1 MKETKQKR
9 KILLLLFP
17 ILFIL
22 LSTVLNPSSVNPNIG
37 IMLGIAIWML
47 GWWIT
52 EIVPVGVTSLLP
64 IVLFPLTGIIS
75 GQEISNVYF
84 NEVIFLYIGGF
95 MLALAIEKWEVH
107 KRIAAHTLM
116 VFGKS
121 TFQILAGFMLIT
133 SFLSMWMSN
142 TSIALLML
150 PIGISVIEKLKEIY
164 GEKELGKFKSGLL
177 LGIAYASSIGG
188 MATLIGSPT
197 NLVFLKVYTSH
208 FQTGTS
214 INFTN
219 WMIFALPIYIIL
231 ITVAFFILNFFF
243 RPKKKLEII
252 DNTFFQIEN
261 MKLGKVTYEQKVV
274 LFVFFLFAMLMIFR
288 ADIVI
293 GSFRISG
300 WSSLFSKSDYI
311 IDAVATVFVSV
322 LLFIIPSK
330 NVPNSTIMDWN
341 TASRIPWGI
350 ILLFGGGFALEKGF
364 ETSGLTL
371 WFASKIDLLSGNHTL
386 IIILAACIIA
396 LLMTQLLANVTVV
409 QALLPLC
416 VALSVSLKI
425 NPLFLMLPIT
435 FSASAAFILPIS
447 TPPNTILFAT
457 NQIKMKEML
466 LPGLILVVISGLVVT
481 IAMYYWGSY
490 IFEIK
495 P

>member
-1 MKETKQKR
+1 MKENKNKR
-9 KILLLLFP
+9 KILLLIFPLLFV
-17 ILFIL
+17 L
-22 LSTVLNPSSVNPNIG
+22 LSTVLNPSELNPNIG

-52 EIVPVGVTSLLP
+52 EVVPLAVTSLLP
-64 IVLFPLTGIIS
+64 IVLFPLTGII
-75 GQEISNVYF
+75 GGEEISNVYF

-116 VFGKS
+116 FFGKS

-150 PIGISVIEKLKEIY
+150 PIGVSVIEKLKEIY
-164 GEKELGKFKSGLL
+164 GEKELGKFKTGLL

-197 NLVFLKVYTSH
+197 NLVFLKIYTSH
-208 FQTGTS
+208 FQNGPS
-214 INFTN
+214 INFAN
-219 WMIFALPIYIIL
+219 WMIFALPIYLIL
-231 ITVAFFILNFFF
+231 ITAAFFTLNFFF
-243 RPKKKLEII
+243 KPKKRLEII

-261 MKLGKVTYEQKVV
+261 LKLGKVTYEQKVV
-274 LFVFFLFAMLMIFR
+274 LFVFILFAMLMIFR

-293 GSFRISG
+293 GSFKISG
-300 WSSLFSKSDYI
+300 WSSLFAKSDYI
-311 IDAVATVFVSV
+311 IDAVAAVFVSV

-364 ETSGLTL
+364 EISGLTL
-371 WFASKIDLLSGNHTL
+371 WFAEKIDMFSSNHLLFT
-386 IIILAACIIA
+386 ILAACIIT
-396 LLMTQLLANVTVV
+396 LIMTQLLANVTVV

-416 VALSVSLKI
+416 IVFSSSLKI
-425 NPLFLMLPIT
+425 DPLFLMLPIT
-435 FSASAAFILPIS
+435 FSASVAFMLPIS

-466 LPGLILVVISGLVVT
+466 LPGLLLVIISGFVIT
-481 IAMYYWGSY
+481 IGMYYWGSY
-490 IFEIK
+490 VFGINK
-495 P
+495 

>member
-330 NVPNSTIMDWN
+330 NVPNTTIMDWN

>member
-1 MKETKQKR
+1 MIEKKHKR
-9 KILLLLFP
+9 KILLLIFPLLFV
-17 ILFIL
+17 L
-22 LSTVLNPSSVNPNIG
+22 LSTVLNPSSVSPNIG

-52 EIVPVGVTSLLP
+52 EVVPIAATSLLP
-64 IVLFPLTGIIS
+64 IILFPLTGIIS
-75 GQEISNVYF
+75 GEEISNVYF

-116 VFGKS
+116 IFGKS

-133 SFLSMWMSN
+133 SLLSMWMSN

-164 GEKELGKFKSGLL
+164 GEKELGKFKTGLL

-188 MATLIGSPT
+188 MATLIGTPT
-197 NLVFLKVYTSH
+197 NLVFLKIYSSH
-208 FQTGTS
+208 FQNGPS
-214 INFTN
+214 INFGN
-219 WMIFALPIYIIL
+219 WMIFAFPIYIVL
-231 ITVAFFILNFFF
+231 IITAFFILNFFF

-261 MKLGKVTYEQKVV
+261 MKLGKMTFEQKVV

-288 ADIVI
+288 ADIII
-293 GSFRISG
+293 GSFQING
-300 WSSLFSKSDYI
+300 WSNLFTKSDYI
-311 IDAVATVFVSV
+311 IDAVAAVFVSV

-330 NVPNSTIMDWN
+330 NIPNTTIMDWQ
-341 TASRIPWGI
+341 TASKIPWGI
-350 ILLFGGGFALEKGF
+350 VLLFGGGFALEKGF
-364 ETSGLTL
+364 EVSGLTL
-371 WFASKIDLLSGNHTL
+371 WFTSKIDLLSGNHL
-386 IIILAACIIA
+386 LVIILAACIIA
-396 LLMTQLLANVTVV
+396 LLLTQLVANVTVV

-416 VALSVSLKI
+416 VALSISLKI
-425 NPLFLMLPIT
+425 NPLYLMLPIT
-435 FSASAAFILPIS
+435 FSASAAFMLPIS

-466 LPGLILVVISGLVVT
+466 LPGLILVIISGFVVT

-490 IFEIK
+490 VFDIK

>member
-1 MKETKQKR
+1 MKEKINKR
-9 KILLLLFP
+9 ITLLLIFP
-17 ILFIL
+17 ILFVL
-22 LSTVLNPSSVNPNIG
+22 LSTILNPSTANSNIG

-52 EIVPVGVTSLLP
+52 EVVPIAATSLLP

-75 GQEISNVYF
+75 AEEISNVYF

-107 KRIAAHTLM
+107 KRIAAYTLM

-150 PIGISVIEKLKEIY
+150 PIGISVIETLKEIY

-188 MATLIGSPT
+188 MATLIGTPT
-197 NLVFLKVYTSH
+197 NLVFLKVYTAQLHNES
-208 FQTGTS
+208 S
-214 INFTN
+214 INFAN

-231 ITVAFFILNFFF
+231 ITAAFFTLNFFF
-243 RPKKKLEII
+243 KPKKKLEII

-274 LFVFFLFAMLMIFR
+274 LFVFFLFAILMIFR
-288 ADIVI
+288 ADILI

-300 WSSLFSKSDYI
+300 WSSFFSKSDYI
-311 IDAVATVFVSV
+311 IDAVSAVFISI

-330 NVPNSTIMDWN
+330 NVTKSTIMDWN

-364 ETSGLTL
+364 EVSGLTL
-371 WFASKIDLLSGNHTL
+371 WFASKIDLFSGNHTL
-386 IIILAACIIA
+386 MIILAACIIT
-396 LLMTQLLANVTVV
+396 LLMTQLVANVTVV

-416 VALSVSLKI
+416 VALSISLKI

-435 FSASAAFILPIS
+435 LSASAAFMLPIS

-466 LPGLILVVISGLVVT
+466 LPGLIMVIISGLVIT
-481 IAMYYWGSY
+481 IGMYYWGSY
-490 IFEIK
+490 VFGIM